1 MDKIKVRR
9 YLSSDKETIYRIK
22 KILYEKYY
30 IELYGKW
37 DEDNQ
42 KSFHEQFIKDRRNDI
57 WIIQLNTKD
66 IGFYNGNKI
75 DFNNYEIENICIL
88 PEYQN
93 RGIGTQ
99 ILKYILKVHNN
110 QNILLEYY
118 KKNPVGNLYKRLG
131 FIKYKEED
139 NHYKLIFKQSN

>member
-66 IGFYNGNKI
+66 IGFYNGNEI
-75 DFNNYEIENICIL
+75 DYNNYEIENICIL